1 MDTKERIILA
11 GEELFSQRG
20 YDATSVSLIC
30 ERAGVSKGAFF
41 HYFSTK
47 EEFFLEIL
55 DRWLSDLSQ
64 KIESYF
70 KDQDK
75 VINGLLRTTIIFEY
89 IFKESKEKFYLFLE
103 FLRKGISDE
112 RILKKLGDYFKRY
125 KEYFSLLIE
134 RGKREGSFKDIDS
147 EVLSSLIISYSI
159 GIILQQIF
167 DKDSDWGRIS
177 REGVNLIIS
186 SIKKEES
193 KL

>member
-55 DRWLSDLSQ
+55 DRWLLDLSQ

-70 KDQDK
+70 KEQDK
-75 VINGLLRTTIIFEY
+75 VINGLLRTTIIFED

>member
-1 MDTKERIILA
+1 M
-11 GEELFSQRG
+11 
-20 YDATSVSLIC
+20 
-30 ERAGVSKGAFF
+30 
-41 HYFSTK
+41 
-47 EEFFLEIL
+47 
-55 DRWLSDLSQ
+55 
-64 KIESYF
+64 
-70 KDQDK
+70 
-75 VINGLLRTTIIFEY
+75 
-89 IFKESKEKFYLFLE
+89 E

-112 RILKKLGDYFKRY
+112 RILKKLGVYFKRY

>member
-1 MDTKERIILA
+1 MDTKEKIILA

-70 KDQDK
+70 KEQDK
-75 VINGLLRTTIIFEY
+75 VINGLLRTTIIFED

-125 KEYFSLLIE
+125 REYFSLLIE